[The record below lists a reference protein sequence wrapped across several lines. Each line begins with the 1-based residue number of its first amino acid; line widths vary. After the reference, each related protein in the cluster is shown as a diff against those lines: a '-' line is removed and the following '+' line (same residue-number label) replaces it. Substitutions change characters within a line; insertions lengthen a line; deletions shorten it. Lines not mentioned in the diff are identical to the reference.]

1 MFRDGTA
8 AMIAVSCFFHY
19 SVFFYSSSAHP
30 TKAAEA
36 RSRISSSVHSIFS
49 SAAVLASFAI
59 FPEPELW
66 SPASMILGT
75 EISDSF
81 VFYIRLTVAFSVGY
95 FLTDVMVMLRHRSVY
110 SFDAML
116 HHAIILPFML
126 LALAGNNCFV

>member
-19 SVFFYSSSAHP
+19 SVFFYSSSTHP

-66 SPASMILGT
+66 SPASMILGMK
-75 EISDSF
+75 ISDSF
-81 VFYIRLTVAFSVGY
+81 VIYIRLTVAFSVGY
-95 FLTDVMVMLRHRSVY
+95 FISDVLIMLRNMSVY

-126 LALAGNNCFV
+126 LSLASNNCFV